1 VSVRR
6 LGLVLALIAWSVLAS
21 CAPARTGSRAAS
33 TPLEPRPRTSSSA
46 GAAEAEIAP
55 ARSHAIA
62 TLENKTLGP
71 LIARQHSA
79 GLVAWIARAEKSGG
93 EELVV
98 VPLAEDGAPL
108 RDARVVARVPQEAT
122 AFVVEPAGGTLGG
135 WFVAWSALLDRG
147 ESLTVVGLTPDGA
160 VRGAA
165 ADIQRTNDHIRWLQV
180 VPTANGG
187 LCLWAEETTA
197 GDANVLS
204 VGIDVDATP
213 HGMPARVARGVD
225 GWQAVATGDGAGLAL
240 VAVGPVDDRRRT
252 GGSLT
257 WQRLDADGHPQG
269 GSVLVTRRPTVT
281 GDVEVVAIQHG
292 WLMAWTDRT
301 GEDPQVILAA
311 VDVQGHVRG
320 PVAAMKAVGGSSL
333 VSLAEGPS
341 GVALAWEEPHSRV
354 RSTRELHL
362 ALVSTASDLVA
373 RPVTSLEIASTGA
386 PELVATESGFAILA
400 PARACFTKLTAAC
413 TGPTVPTFA
422 RLDGSLNAVQTEPLF
437 TGDTHAP
444 SALGWGL
451 RCGAG
456 DRCFAMAAPSTEPT
470 PIYTVSFAVRESPYS
485 PPLAKAT
492 PAGAPRVTGVETIA
506 SGLAFADL
514 AAAQVG
520 DATLVATLT
529 DALDLPRTR
538 RRSRGGQIVLRPVDS
553 GGAPLGPARTLTS
566 RAVSTGG
573 IALAAGP
580 PSGDDALIAWVSRDD
595 GDPEV
600 HVARV
605 DRMGH
610 TTREAR
616 LTDAA
621 GDASSVAVAWA
632 GDGWLIGWVDGRN
645 GNGEVYAAKVDRDLR
660 RIGRDERLTR
670 APGDAGDVALAV
682 RDGVAWVAWSDPR
695 DSPREGVADIFATTL
710 HPEDA
715 TRASDEVRIRATA
728 SHSRSPSLAALPG
741 GEALLAWIEDTPSG
755 VDAAGAAMVARID
768 ASAHVIGV
776 PEPLPFPRDQRPTDV
791 LLDAQ
796 SDGVRAVVAH
806 GGRDG
811 LTLDALRLAADGTP
825 VTGSSTLLDL
835 DAPSSFD
842 VALAVV
848 ADAIVFDDVG
858 QAPGD
863 HRIRRAAVDWR
874 P

>member
-1 VSVRR
+1 LAR
-6 LGLVLALIAWSVLAS
+6 LLALVALSVLAA
-21 CAPARTGSRAAS
+21 CASTRMRPRAMTAAS
-33 TPLEPRPRTSSSA
+33 APVEPRPRTPSSLR
-46 GAAEAEIAP
+46 AAEDEKAP
-55 ARSHAIA
+55 ARSHAVA

-79 GLVAWIARAEKSGG
+79 GLVAWIARAEKSAG

-122 AFVVEPAGGTLGG
+122 SFVVQPAGGTLGG

-180 VPTANGG
+180 VPTAHGG
-187 LCLWAEETTA
+187 LCIWAEETTA

-204 VGIDVDATP
+204 VGIDVDAAP
-213 HGMPARVARGVD
+213 RGMPARVARGVD
-225 GWQAVATGDGAGLAL
+225 GWQAVGTGDGAGLAL
-240 VAVGPVDDRRRT
+240 VAVGPVDESRRT

-257 WQRLDADGHPQG
+257 WQRLDEDGHPEG
-269 GSVLVTRRPTVT
+269 GSVIVTRRPTVS
-281 GDVEVVAIQHG
+281 GDFDVVAIPDG
-292 WLMAWTDRT
+292 WLMGWTDRT
-301 GEDPQVILAA
+301 GQDPQVMLAA

-333 VSLAEGPS
+333 VSLAAGPS
-341 GVALAWEEPHSRV
+341 GVALAWGEPHTRI

-362 ALVSTASDLVA
+362 ALVSTTSELAA

-386 PELVATESGFAILA
+386 PELVATESGFALLA
-400 PARACFTKLTAAC
+400 PARACTTRLTVAC
-413 TGPTVPTFA
+413 AGPVVPTFV
-422 RLDGSLNAVQTEPLF
+422 RLDGRLDAVQSEPLF

-456 DRCFAMAAPSTEPT
+456 DRCFALAAPSVEPT

-485 PPLAKAT
+485 APLAEAT
-492 PAGAPRVTGVETIA
+492 PVGAPRVTGVETIA

-514 AAAQVG
+514 AATQVG

-538 RRSRGGQIVLRPVDS
+538 RHSRGGQIVLRSVDS
-553 GGAPLGPARTLTS
+553 GGTPLGPARTLTS

-573 IALAAGP
+573 IALAADP
-580 PSGDDALIAWVSRDD
+580 LSGDDALIVWVSRDD

-605 DRMGH
+605 DRLGH
-610 TTREAR
+610 STREAR
-616 LTDAA
+616 LTDVE

-632 GDGWLIGWVDGRN
+632 GDGWLIAWVDSRD
-645 GNGEVYAAKVDRDLR
+645 GNGEVYAAKVDHDLR

-710 HPEDA
+710 HPENA
-715 TRASDEVRIRATA
+715 TRASDEVRILATA

-741 GEALLAWIEDTPSG
+741 GQALLAWIEDTPSG

-776 PEPLPFPRDQRPTDV
+776 PAPLPFPRDQRPTDV
-791 LLDAQ
+791 VLDAQ
-796 SDGVRAVVAH
+796 SGGVRAVVAH
-806 GGRDG
+806 GGPDG

-825 VTGSSTLLDL
+825 VTRSSTLLDL

-842 VALAVV
+842 VALAVAANAV
-848 ADAIVFDDVG
+848 VFDDVG
-858 QAPGD
+858 QTPGD
-863 HRIRRAAVDWR
+863 HRVRRAAVDWR